1 MCPSQSILSEPRG
14 FQFLAGCKFQ
24 VRGFLLISING
35 REWWLYISIDISILW
50 FIYNPSLRTP
60 VEFSWITRGLCL
72 KRRYDDDRSLCLTP
86 IFWRCYSSSLY
97 LWWLDDAPCLCI
109 MMKMTTFCFIFLCLF
124 HGSLSNPKISSSRFM
139 VWLLTWQSVVWIWLG
154 LSVWHWKGRGLGR
167 P

>member
-14 FQFLAGCKFQ
+14 FQFLAGGKFQ

-72 KRRYDDDRSLCLTP
+72 KRRYNDDRSLCLTP

-109 MMKMTTFCFIFLCLF
+109 MMTWWRWQHFVSFSFAFSMVPFQTQKFHQVVLWFGFL
-124 HGSLSNPKISSSRFM
+124 HGKAWSES
-139 VWLLTWQSVVWIWLG
+139 G
-154 LSVWHWKGRGLGR
+154 LDFRSGTEKAAD
-167 P
+167 